1 MKKVNC
7 NELSNFI
14 NDLNLDEISIIE
26 TSPLALFLIQSM
38 NEFSR
43 TNILLEKRGDL
54 VGQIKNCPITMNINL
69 NNCLILQYKNGNE
82 NSLIELI

>member
-38 NEFSR
+38 NLLLQKKFFAFNFKCVVGFIEPIVNFKRVFS
-43 TNILLEKRGDL
+43 IP
-54 VGQIKNCPITMNINL
+54 QITSRSK
-69 NNCLILQYKNGNE
+69 GRVVA
-82 NSLIELI
+82 